1 MTLRNSINVKSL
13 NTMWISLPHGGRG
26 AGFDAVELKKHMVNN
41 NMTCIVKGARKCTLA
56 EHRKPK
62 SLDYWLRNDKNIDKK
77 KKNTM
82 QAVKEVI
89 DQLEETGL
97 FRETKCI
104 CPETGR
110 LCKGLALTTRSSS
123 SCCGSP

>member
-1 MTLRNSINVKSL
+1 
-13 NTMWISLPHGGRG
+13 MWISLPHGGFG
-26 AGFDAVELKKHMVNN
+26 ARFDAVELKKYMVNN

-62 SLDYWLRNDKNIDKK
+62 SLDYWLRKHKNTVHR
-77 KKNTM
+77 NTM

-89 DQLEETGL
+89 DQLEKTGL
-97 FRETKCI
+97 FCKTECI
-104 CPETGR
+104 CPTTKR
-110 LCKGLALTTRSSS
+110 SCKGLALTTRPSS